1 MAGIC
6 LTLGKRREIERLYAE
21 DMRPSEIARAVG
33 VTTATIYRELK
44 RGETGE
50 LDKRERGRTR
60 AIRLYF
66 PEYLLSVT
74 RRAVVIVKGNADD
87 AVNPTVERGAAGLLP
102 LPALPVGGGSTL
114 PLLGG
119 GALGLLPLTLELAF
133 FHEAVYQH
141 TDTDRIENHE

>member
-50 LDKRERGRTR
+50 LDKHFRPAYSAEAAERAVRLSIRNRGREKVR
-60 AIRLYF
+60 EIN
-66 PEYLLSVT
+66 P
-74 RRAVVIVKGNADD
+74 KGDC
-87 AVNPTVERGAAGLLP
+87 NPSKRGSSHWAEQIIDP
-102 LPALPVGGGSTL
+102 
-114 PLLGG
+114 
-119 GALGLLPLTLELAF
+119 
-133 FHEAVYQH
+133 
-141 TDTDRIENHE
+141 